1 MSKKPASNEE
11 LQSRIEDLTAQLS
24 AEKQRTSALRREYF
38 RLEQDFKKAL
48 RHFDLLHNDT
58 KALFNSLTWKV
69 GSISAELFRRVLLRP
84 RVPLVRDHID
94 MVVESY
100 TLWRKPNRDNRP
112 DDAHPVLAELLHGS
126 ELRSD
131 HALLDYAEPGDRP
144 YRLGAL
150 VGRRGNL
157 TLSGSAHIRVAL
169 PFSSKGVAQRVN
181 LELLYSPTE
190 LDHGLDAVLIQRNAL
205 PDVEQAE
212 QAVAYAQALGAA
224 ILFEIDDDLFAPD
237 FKMRSSFPK
246 SVQDAMS
253 HVITQADLVICST
266 EPLAKRLE
274 DLNERTVVVPNR
286 LASDLWLGQ
295 GTPAYER
302 QDESPLRVLYMGT
315 RTHEEDLALIKD
327 AWKKIKK
334 KYGDSVEL
342 DIVGGIPEG
351 TKTFGNTVKIDPLPD
366 ASHDSYPEFARW
378 LTQNNRWHVGLAP
391 LCDTEFNRAK
401 SSVKFL
407 DYAALGLA
415 VVASDLEPYRKTLTH
430 RHTGLL
436 AQGTTESWFEALD
449 ALLSDR
455 ELRAE
460 LGRNAREELIEQHT
474 LEGQSL
480 EYIRVLSD
488 AVERTR
494 QWRQIAQ
501 LPFDSSVYLEQN
513 PDVGEAIN
521 AGSFSGAHEHWQ
533 TLGADEVRRGA
544 RHYHPRMGPVS
555 MGLRYVDT
563 DAVNAARPN
572 ATKAIED
579 WRSQPKISV
588 VMPVYD
594 VEIEWLQAA
603 LDSVAQ
609 QLYGEWE
616 LCICNDAS
624 PSEAVNRLLAEL
636 DHPQIK
642 LVRHEKSQGIA
653 AATNSALQLATGDHV
668 TFMDHDDELSADAL
682 FQLARVIVD
691 QDPDLIYSD
700 EAKLELDGTRCDP
713 HYKPDFSRELIQSQ
727 NYISHLTLMRRSWVA
742 DLGGLAS
749 GVDGSQ
755 DHDLLLRYLQRA
767 RSVVHIPLVLY
778 YWRKVPQSTAARF
791 DTKDYAWDAGVE
803 ALNRIYRD
811 NDAVHAEKGQYPGTY
826 RVRRNIKDKPLV
838 SIIIPFRDEPELLE
852 QCLASVLGKTTYD
865 HLEVIGVDNQSADPR
880 THETMR
886 SWCSRDSR
894 VSFVS
899 FDDAFNYAAI
909 NNFAAQRARGDHLL
923 LLNNDI
929 TVIEPDW
936 LTSLLEFSQLDDVG
950 AVGGMLCYPD
960 NTIQHA
966 GVVLGIGGVAGHSH
980 KYLPD
985 TFHGYF
991 SRPHLIQNVS
1001 AVTGAC
1007 LMVKASVYAQS
1018 GGLNDRDL
1026 TVAFND
1032 IDFCLR
1038 LRELGYQNV
1047 YTPYCKLY
1055 HHESKSRGSED
1066 TPQKQERFRAETLY
1080 MKQRHALALAKG
1092 DPFYSPN
1099 LTLEHEDFRV
1109 RQ

>member
-1 MSKKPASNEE
+1 MNKKPASQEE

-69 GSISAELFRRVLLRP
+69 GSFSAELFRRVLFRP

-94 MVVESY
+94 MVIESY
-100 TLWRKPNRDNRP
+100 TMWRKPTREIALNEE
-112 DDAHPVLAELLHGS
+112 HPLLAELLHGTGP
-126 ELRSD
+126 RSD
-131 HALLDYAEPGDRP
+131 QALLAYAEPANQP

-169 PFSSKGVAQRVN
+169 PFSTPDAKQRVS

-205 PDVEQAE
+205 PDLDQAE
-212 QAVAYAQALGAA
+212 QAVTYAQALGAA
-224 ILFEIDDDLFAPD
+224 VIYEIDDDLFASD
-237 FKMRSSFPK
+237 FEMSSSFPK
-246 SVQDAMS
+246 SVRDAMS
-253 HVITQADLVICST
+253 YVVRQADLVICST
-266 EPLAKRLE
+266 EPLAERLRAM
-274 DLNERTVVVPNR
+274 NERTVVIPNR
-286 LASDLWLGQ
+286 LSRELWLSQ
-295 GTPAYER
+295 GVPAFDR
-302 QDESPLRVLYMGT
+302 PDEGPVRVLYMGT
-315 RTHEEDLALIKD
+315 RTHEEDLALVKD
-327 AWKKIKK
+327 AWRKIKK
-334 KYGDSVEL
+334 KYGDAVEL
-342 DIVGGIPEG
+342 DIIGGVPEG
-351 TKTFGNTVKIDPLPD
+351 ARTFGNTVTIEPLPD

-378 LTQNNRWHVGLAP
+378 LTQNNRWHIGLAP
-391 LCDTEFNRAK
+391 LRDSDFNRAK
-401 SSVKFL
+401 SSIKFL

-415 VVASDLEPYRKTLTH
+415 VVASDIAPYRNTVAH
-430 RHTGLL
+430 RQTGLL
-436 AQGTTESWFEALD
+436 VEGTTESWYQAIDE
-449 ALLSDR
+449 LLTNS
-455 ELRAE
+455 ELRID
-460 LGRNAREELIEQHT
+460 LGRNAHQTLTEQHT
-474 LEGQSL
+474 LEAHGL
-480 EYIRVLSD
+480 EYVRLLAD

-501 LPFDSSVYLEQN
+501 LPFDSSVYLAQN
-513 PDVGEAIN
+513 PDVRDALAAGTFSN
-521 AGSFSGAHEHWQ
+521 AGDHWQ
-533 TLGADEVRRGA
+533 ALGADEVRRGA

-555 MGLRYVDT
+555 LGLRYVDT
-563 DAVNAARPN
+563 EAIEKARP
-572 ATKAIED
+572 ALADAMDGWQVK
-579 WRSQPKISV
+579 PKISV
-588 VMPVYD
+588 IMPVYD
-594 VEIEWLQAA
+594 VDTQWLQAA

-609 QLYGEWE
+609 QLYDHWE

-624 PSEAVNRLLAEL
+624 PSEAVTRLLSEL
-636 DHPQIK
+636 DHPQIQ
-642 LVRHEKSQGIA
+642 LVHHETSQGIA

-668 TFMDHDDELSADAL
+668 TFMDHDDELCADAL

-713 HYKPDFSRELIQSQ
+713 HYKPDYSRELIQSQ
-727 NYISHLTLMRRSWVA
+727 NYISHLTVMRRSWVT

-791 DTKDYAWDAGVE
+791 DSKNYAWDAGVE

-811 NDAVHAEKGQYPGTY
+811 QDDVSAEKGQFPGTY
-826 RVRRNIKDKPLV
+826 RVRRKIKDDPLV
-838 SIIIPFRDEPELLE
+838 SIIVPFRDQPELLE
-852 QCLASVLGKTTYD
+852 QCLESVLGKTTYQN
-865 HLEVIGVDNQSADPR
+865 LEVIGVDNQSADAR
-880 THETMR
+880 THKTMDTW
-886 SWCSRDSR
+886 SSRDAR
-894 VSFVS
+894 VSFVR
-899 FDDAFNYAAI
+899 FDDKFNYAAI
-909 NNFAAQRARGDHLL
+909 NNFAAQKARGDHLL

-929 TVIEPDW
+929 TVIDPQW

-960 NTIQHA
+960 DTIQHA

-980 KYLPD
+980 KYLPE

-991 SRPHLIQNVS
+991 SRPHVIQNVS

-1007 LMVKASVYAQS
+1007 LMVKASLYARS
-1018 GGLNDRDL
+1018 GGLNERDL

-1066 TPQKQERFRAETLY
+1066 TPEKQERFRAETLF
-1080 MKQRHALALAKG
+1080 MKQRHALALAMG